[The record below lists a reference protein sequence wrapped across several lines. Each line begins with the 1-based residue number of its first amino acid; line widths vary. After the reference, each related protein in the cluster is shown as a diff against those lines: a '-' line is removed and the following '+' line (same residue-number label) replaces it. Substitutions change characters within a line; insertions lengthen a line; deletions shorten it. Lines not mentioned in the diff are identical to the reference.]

1 MRRTIDLDQVRVV
14 QADNYKGNPR
24 VYLEIMDTRVLYSD
38 PRELRRAGYLV
49 GDEDEVNTDVL
60 ADMFRSAL
68 SRILAR
74 LLLEDRPDLAEAWS
88 TETDREID
96 YVKPRLAEDP
106 YED

>member
-1 MRRTIDLDQVRVV
+1 
-14 QADNYKGNPR
+14 
-24 VYLEIMDTRVLYSD
+24 MDTRVLYSD
-38 PRELRRAGYLV
+38 PWALRRAGFLA
-49 GDEDEVNTDVL
+49 GDDEAPEVNTDVL
-60 ADMFRSAL
+60 ADIFRSAL

-96 YVKPRLAEDP
+96 YVKPRLDEDR